1 MNENRIKINW
11 NQIEP
16 GQVLTF
22 VYGEGAKKKWRT
34 VLVLTDIFDSKTWS
48 KRKDG
53 TITKV
58 VHTLQLREQQ
68 KLKLRGTH
76 LRRVLNFFDGI
87 IREEKEGM
95 KYNRMI
101 IGDMKNSYSHL
112 SPILKGTDV
121 YRMFELNKL
130 KTTALYLL
138 DYQFPRD
145 IKKIGR

>member
-1 MNENRIKINW
+1 VNENRIKINW

-121 YRMFELNKL
+121 YRMFEIDKL

>member
-1 MNENRIKINW
+1 
-11 NQIEP
+11 
-16 GQVLTF
+16 
-22 VYGEGAKKKWRT
+22 
-34 VLVLTDIFDSKTWS
+34 
-48 KRKDG
+48 
-53 TITKV
+53 
-58 VHTLQLREQQ
+58 
-68 KLKLRGTH
+68 
-76 LRRVLNFFDGI
+76 
-87 IREEKEGM
+87 M

-121 YRMFELNKL
+121 YRMFEIDKL

>member
-1 MNENRIKINW
+1 VNENRIKINW

>member
-121 YRMFELNKL
+121 YRMFEIDKL

>member
-1 MNENRIKINW
+1 
-11 NQIEP
+11 
-16 GQVLTF
+16 
-22 VYGEGAKKKWRT
+22 
-34 VLVLTDIFDSKTWS
+34 
-48 KRKDG
+48 
-53 TITKV
+53 
-58 VHTLQLREQQ
+58 
-68 KLKLRGTH
+68 
-76 LRRVLNFFDGI
+76 
-87 IREEKEGM
+87 
-95 KYNRMI
+95 MI

>member
-68 KLKLRGTH
+68 KLKLRGPH